1 MNAPTGSG
9 ALPLQEYRRDI
20 PPGWSPGD
28 SSYSLRSYMEKL
40 RIWYRIYNG
49 DDESV
54 GPLVAGRLYGQAS
67 RIAMNLRVPRP
78 HGGYDSGDAALV
90 RLAVDEVTDP
100 TTGAV
105 IQQHIPSG
113 VQTLMNQLRATFG
126 QQDQDLATQSL
137 EKAFSLT
144 RGKMSLPEYAAE
156 FDNRMDEAA
165 DRAGL
170 QVNDVGRF
178 YLFFKNSGL
187 SNRDIDSIKLQVN
200 GDYTRYQDARALALR
215 LSNNR
220 SSQDE
225 MFHGWTGYED
235 EGDWWDSYDDWT
247 GYGEEGF
254 GDDWWYYDDY
264 MFDEY
269 GNYYGDYDMDDS
281 WQWSEGY
288 EQYVDEQE
296 DTQSSRPEPA
306 EEQPPADS
314 TVEDYYKGGKGRGKG
329 KKDEGCFICGSKW
342 HWSNECPMKSTP
354 LDRGKGFGKGGGKS
368 KGKGKGFGRKGFG
381 KRGKGKGKYP
391 SKGYGKKGYGKKGS
405 WSWYNASPQEK
416 KGLDISDGIPDGSST
431 MRQHLT
437 STGFGAQHQS
447 IPTSSSEEE
456 LLLANKHHQDVEAHS
471 TTTTP
476 VDKKL
481 SFVAMFPSRAAG
493 PCEPEDVF
501 FTVRGERRRGLIVDP
516 GAASGLVGTETLR
529 DMIQSCIAPH
539 GKQDDIK
546 YSYDKSTPVSGISG
560 EADQTLGEVVLP
572 LTTGGQAIQFK
583 GEMIGGPGSLCPAL
597 VSNPALRKLKHKIFS
612 DFFENGDGLLAT
624 GPYNFDNVNEMK
636 FFRLLLTDSG
646 HYILPTDEAARNN
659 QVAEETQRRVT
670 LFCHQVE
677 EHCLRKWNDVK
688 RIFITK
694 EPSKLEGQSEG
705 NRSGSVQGTD
715 FLVDDKKKKRVTI
728 KIKPE
733 IVDYDLDKKNVK
745 DYIGENMKE
754 MIEDEKPE
762 RSILDDETLAVN
774 GAEMASH
781 DTKKHNDP
789 LTMEP
794 AVNRDMMDYYE
805 DVEHFDKYT
814 EDKFPDNLD
823 YEYYQKLKKR
833 YRAIP
838 EEFYQKSGLRPVRPN
853 NFHKWFAK
861 MRGRGLRWHVWE
873 WFSGSGRLS
882 LLLMTAGLIVG
893 FPVDL
898 RYGWDVNNPTHAD
911 MLRMAQ
917 REFQPGVLHM
927 SPDCGPWSVSG
938 NTRPPE
944 LRQED
949 RRRDRNALLLVQ
961 EAAEEQDHYGRGY
974 NVEQP
979 LGSAMWK
986 EDDECPLR
994 LSHIYGHRKRQ
1005 RCDQCMCGARDEQ
1018 GSPIQ
1023 KATGFGSNVKWKK
1036 TAIRCSGH
1044 KGRPHAH
1051 LQGVAPDG
1059 LARTAKAAVY
1069 PREMCQ
1075 KMKQDILKFLHENNL
1090 LKVKTWPKSFHV
1102 MEQFYDCPRCQLGRS
1117 APSDLEHTL
1126 IPGQCRHGRWAA
1138 GTGPRSQ
1145 QNNAP
1150 QDPVQRWKA
1159 KARLENTDAI
1169 KIDYKLEQLLSE
1181 EDLHCLKR
1189 LLVEM
1194 VSDTLKTHK
1203 RKKSVDHWNES
1214 VFYMSLFKDI
1224 FKKTMQVKGIHV
1236 SLHPFKKV
1244 KPEPQLTTTSAYLRL
1259 PIIGVVK
1266 SWTVGPLED
1275 LRELS
1280 VAQVNEALDVE
1291 DWMITVFG
1299 VDVAATP
1306 SPSTPG
1312 RHHRK
1317 RPPEPALPPRQD
1329 DTFDLPD
1336 VIDLPEDKRP
1346 PELVGGIYEDDP
1358 PEVPGDDEE
1367 FEASDAAKKVQPI
1380 RPNYNLRRVLQKLPQ
1395 LVAAGDITKAKRLLL
1410 GLHERLWHSP
1420 INDYLNLLR
1429 RCGMDSDVLEVA
1441 REAVQECSICRK
1453 FTRLPHRP
1461 QTRVGGAIAFGDAIQ
1476 IDIFHLQDTLYLL
1489 MIDEATRYKMCQVLP
1504 GQDSE
1509 QIMEVLLKSWIYLF
1523 GPPTKIIMDQ
1533 QVSLMSH
1540 ESAVE
1545 FERLNITRVP
1555 KGTTSGHAAAQHT
1568 GTGLVERHVDLIKI
1582 TMLKLQAEM
1591 TRQGITLEDSEI
1603 SGEAAMAHNLTLNYG
1618 GVTPAMCVFGAL
1630 PRGFYESDG
1639 RGIMSTTGALQTDL
1653 STFERALRI
1662 RQAALA
1668 QCHQAIIEDRVA
1680 RTARSR
1686 PRQLEAHDLVAGT
1699 SEVEFHR
1706 EVQGESGGWRGPAL
1720 LLRLDAEE
1728 GTAVIQYQG
1737 RPYLVSIRHIRPYRG
1752 IFMVTTQEATVEHSL
1767 LRLLKYVEQLS
1778 QYKVHYVGW
1787 LLRKNGKWTHV
1798 PKNASSVMEIV
1809 SKAEKVSKSMTKRE
1823 LHGILMG
1830 SSLRSFKP
1838 PHGTKGILVTWI
1850 RGGTEYAVQQHHSDH
1865 HVKMKKISNYQREEV
1880 CVLYFYYYEMAN
1892 VETEGTDKKE
1902 DDAKMTTTPKSSSVS
1917 DATMAEQEPEASLKR
1932 QGPDSRTVVLAPEKK
1947 KQKIHYVEN
1956 NQIEDYLREFHYY
1969 MNRRR
1974 KIGLEFPDTWKK
1986 DSQLQQSMRALR
1998 THYYN
2003 EKKKNLPMLFNID
2016 YKYDCGALACLR
2028 TARIY
2033 KVDSDTSNIDEESID
2048 PKLWKEIDSAD
2059 EAEIK
2064 QFAEEKAFKKI
2075 HKMQISEGMI
2085 EIDGV
2090 WIRKK
2095 KRYPGGE
2102 LKMKSRM
2109 CARGCFDSQK
2119 HQLTTRSTTA
2129 TKLSQRLAVSTA
2141 ARKNLKL
2148 ESLDIGGAFLKGYS
2162 FEAIRRALQKRGI
2175 QAPERKVVVYPPANV
2190 WRHLAKFD
2198 PQFDIG
2204 EDNISNYGLL
2214 CLKPIYGLNDAPLA
2228 WQLVLHEYVLSEGAT
2243 ASKMDENFFMW
2254 RQDGV
2259 PDSIH
2264 GVLTCHV
2271 DDLAIA
2277 GEAKWLDGLYERMVK
2292 KFKKVTR
2299 QTMPFEHC
2307 GAEYSETNQG
2317 LCISQKAFTERL
2329 QPTVVPNRPDEDKL
2343 KPEEVTMFRSQLGAL
2358 LWLTS
2363 TRLDLIAEVS
2373 FLQSKVT
2380 TAQIKDLKQTNN
2392 VIQKAKDYK
2401 ELGIHYR
2408 RFETKNQRL
2417 VCIHD
2422 ASSASKGRN
2431 YAQEGVLVAVAD
2443 DYFVDNI
2450 AAETSDEDQ
2459 VKLHGGAMHVI
2470 HAHGCKAKRVSYSTS
2485 HAETLSMVGGLET
2498 ATLCMLRLAEM
2509 MHPKKEPS
2517 LKDLIEIQESGHPN
2531 LPMDFY
2537 GDCRDLFELVTGER
2551 TLPQDKTQRLYV
2563 LAVKEARL
2571 SGRLRYV
2578 NLVPTQS
2585 MTADCLTKAMVSD
2598 CMMLLLT
2605 TGIVMF
2611 KNEKDHAVLSRTL
2624 PVFEEIAEDDLL
2636 LKDEEVK
2643 HKVQAGEKKTTCRTM
2658 STTSDLRL
2666 KTLLT
2671 FVSFVTA
2678 DSDAMEEKPVNGSY
2692 MSVYVAVFI
2701 TVMLALMVEKYVN
2714 MFVAKTYGMMAT
2726 WWT

>member
-1 MNAPTGSG
+1 
-9 ALPLQEYRRDI
+9 
-20 PPGWSPGD
+20 
-28 SSYSLRSYMEKL
+28 
-40 RIWYRIYNG
+40 
-49 DDESV
+49 
-54 GPLVAGRLYGQAS
+54 
-67 RIAMNLRVPRP
+67 
-78 HGGYDSGDAALV
+78 
-90 RLAVDEVTDP
+90 
-100 TTGAV
+100 
-105 IQQHIPSG
+105 
-113 VQTLMNQLRATFG
+113 
-126 QQDQDLATQSL
+126 
-137 EKAFSLT
+137 
-144 RGKMSLPEYAAE
+144 MSLPEYAAE
-156 FDNRMDEAA
+156 FDNRMEEAA

-187 SNRDIDSIKLQVN
+187 PNRDIDNIKLQVN

-220 SSQDE
+220 SSQDD
-225 MFHGWTGYED
+225 MFHGWTGYEE
-235 EGDWWDSYDDWT
+235 EGDWWDAYDDWT
-247 GYGEEGF
+247 GYGEEGQD
-254 GDDWWYYDDY
+254 DDWWYYDDY
-264 MFDEY
+264 MSDEY
-269 GNYYGDYDMDDS
+269 GNYYGDYDMEDS
-281 WQWSEGY
+281 WQRSEGY
-288 EQYVDEQE
+288 EYPMDEKSE
-296 DTQSSRPEPA
+296 EAQSSLHEPA

-314 TVEDYYKGGKGRGKG
+314 TVEEYYKGGKGKGRGK
-329 KKDEGCFICGSKW
+329 DDSCFICGSKW
-342 HWSNECPMKSTP
+342 HHAVDCPMRTTESWKKKQLPRHP
-354 LDRGKGFGKGGGKS
+354 LDGGKGFGKGVGKY
-368 KGKGKGFGRKGFG
+368 KGKGKGYGKKGFG

-405 WSWYNASPQEK
+405 WSWYNASQQEK

-437 STGFGAQHQS
+437 SSGVQQHT
-447 IPTSSSEEE
+447 IYTSSSEEE
-456 LLLANKHHQDVEAHS
+456 LLSAHKGQQDADANS
-471 TTTTP
+471 TTTQGE
-476 VDKKL
+476 KKL
-481 SFVAMFPSRAAG
+481 SFVAMFPSRGAG

-539 GKQDDIK
+539 GKEDNIQ
-546 YSYDKSTPVSGISG
+546 YSFDKCTPVSGISG
-560 EADQTLGEVVLP
+560 EADHTLGEVVLP

-597 VSNPALRKLKHKIFS
+597 VSNPALRKLKGKIFS

-624 GPYNFDNVNEMK
+624 GPYNFNELNDMK

-659 QVAEETQRRVT
+659 QVSEESQRRVT

-694 EPSKLEGQSEG
+694 ELGKLEGQTEG
-705 NRSGSVQGTD
+705 NRSGSVPSGSVQGTD
-715 FLVDDKKKKRVTI
+715 FLVDKKKKVTF
-728 KIKPE
+728 KLQPE
-733 IVDYDLDKKNVK
+733 QFYYDAEEDSVNDYV
-745 DYIGENMKE
+745 EETMKE
-754 MIEDEKPE
+754 MTDDEE
-762 RSILDDETLAVN
+762 LEHTILVDETLAST
-774 GAEMASH
+774 GTEMVPY
-781 DTKKHNDP
+781 DNKKHYDP

-794 AVNRDMMDYYE
+794 AEKNGKVNMLDYYE
-805 DVEHFDKYT
+805 DVEHFDKYK
-814 EDKFPDNLD
+814 EDMFPENLD

-838 EEFYQKSGLRPVRPN
+838 EEFYQKSGLRPVRPS
-853 NFHKWFAK
+853 NFHRWFEK
-861 MRGRGLRWHVWE
+861 MRGRGLQWHVWE

-898 RYGWDVNNPTHAD
+898 RYGWDVNNPSHAN

-917 REFQPGVLHM
+917 KEFQPGVLHM

-944 LRQED
+944 LRLED
-949 RRRDRNALLLVQ
+949 RRRDRNALRLVQ
-961 EAAEEQDHYGRGY
+961 EAAEVQDQHGRGY

-986 EDDECPLR
+986 EDEDCPLR
-994 LSHIYGHRKRQ
+994 LSYINGHRKRQ
-1005 RCDQCMCGARDEQ
+1005 RCDQCMCGARDEND
-1018 GSPIQ
+1018 SPIQ
-1023 KATGFGSNVKWKK
+1023 KATGFGSNLKWRK

-1044 KGRPHAH
+1044 EGRPHAH
-1051 LQGVAPDG
+1051 LQGVGPDG

-1075 KMKQDILKFLHENNL
+1075 RMRLDIVRFLHENNL
-1090 LKVKTWPKSFHV
+1090 LKIKTWPTSFHV
-1102 MEQFYDCPRCQLGRS
+1102 MEHFYDCPRCQLGRS

-1126 IPGQCRHGRWAA
+1126 VPGQCRHGRWAA

-1150 QDPVQRWKA
+1150 QDPVQRWKN
-1159 KARLENTDAI
+1159 KVRLESADAI
-1169 KIDYKLEQLLSE
+1169 TIDYKLEQLLSE

-1189 LLVEM
+1189 LLMEM
-1194 VSDTLKTHK
+1194 VSETLKMHK

-1224 FKKTMQVKGIHV
+1224 FKKTMQVKGVHV

-1280 VAQVNEALDVE
+1280 VAQINEALDVE

-1299 VDVAATP
+1299 VDVAAVP

-1336 VIDLPEDKRP
+1336 VIDLPDDKRP

-1358 PEVPGDDEE
+1358 PEVPGDEEE
-1367 FEASDAAKKVQPI
+1367 FESSDVAKKVQPI
-1380 RPNYNLRRVLQKLPQ
+1380 RPNYNLRRVLQK

-1461 QTRVGGAIAFGDAIQ
+1461 QTRVGGATAFGDTIQ
-1476 IDIFHLQDTLYLL
+1476 IDIFHLQDILYLL

-1523 GPPTKIIMDQ
+1523 GPPTRIVMDQ

-1540 ESAVE
+1540 ESGVE
-1545 FERLNITRVP
+1545 FERFNITRVP

-1568 GTGLVERHVDLIKI
+1568 GTGLVERHVQLIKM

-1591 TRQGITLEDSEI
+1591 TRQGITLEESEI
-1603 SGEAAMAHNLTLNYG
+1603 AGESAMAHNITLNYG
-1618 GVTPAMCVFGAL
+1618 GVTPAMCVFGTL
-1630 PRGFYESDG
+1630 PRGFYEADG
-1639 RGIMSTTGALQTDL
+1639 KGIMSTTGALQTDL
-1653 STFERALRI
+1653 SVFERALRI

-1680 RTARSR
+1680 RAARSR

-1706 EVQGESGGWRGPAL
+1706 EVQGETGGWRGPAL
-1720 LLRLDAEE
+1720 LLRLDSEE

-1737 RPYLVSIRHIRPYRG
+1737 RPYLVSIRHIRPYKG
-1752 IFMVTTQEATVEHSL
+1752 IFMITTQEATVEHSL

-1798 PKNASSVMEIV
+1798 PRNATSVMEVV
-1809 SKAEKVSKSMTKRE
+1809 SKAEKVSRSMTKRE

-1838 PHGTKGILVTWI
+1838 PSGTKGIMVTWI
-1850 RGGTEYAVQQHHSDH
+1850 RGGKEYAVQHHNSDH
-1865 HVKMKKISNYQREEV
+1865 HVKMKKVSNYLREEV
-1880 CVLYFYYYEMAN
+1880 CVLYFYYYETLNEETDTN
-1892 VETEGTDKKE
+1892 VEERNE
-1902 DDAKMTTTPKSSSVS
+1902 VKMDTTPRTSTIS
-1917 DATMAEQEPEASLKR
+1917 DATMEDEEVNLKR

-1947 KQKIHYVEN
+1947 KQKTHYIEDN
-1956 NQIEDYLREFHYY
+1956 KIEDYLKEFHYY
-1969 MNRRR
+1969 LNKKRQISL
-1974 KIGLEFPDTWKK
+1974 KFPDTWKK
-1986 DSQLQQSMRALR
+1986 DSQLFYQSIR
-1998 THYYN
+1998 TFRLHYYN
-2003 EKKKNLPMLFNID
+2003 EKKKNLPMLFNIE

-2033 KVDSDTSNIDEESID
+2033 KVDSDTSNIDEENID
-2048 PKLWKEIDSAD
+2048 PMLWKEIDLAD

-2064 QFAEEKAFKKI
+2064 QFADEKAFKKI
-2075 HKMQISEGMI
+2075 HRMQIAEGMI

-2148 ESLDIGGAFLKGYS
+2148 ESLDIG
-2162 FEAIRRALQKRGI
+2162 EATLLRL
-2175 QAPERKVVVYPPANV
+2175 
-2190 WRHLAKFD
+2190 FD
-2198 PQFDIG
+2198 
-2204 EDNISNYGLL
+2204 E
-2214 CLKPIYGLNDAPLA
+2214 
-2228 WQLVLHEYVLSEGAT
+2228 
-2243 ASKMDENFFMW
+2243 
-2254 RQDGV
+2254 
-2259 PDSIH
+2259 
-2264 GVLTCHV
+2264 
-2271 DDLAIA
+2271 
-2277 GEAKWLDGLYERMVK
+2277 
-2292 KFKKVTR
+2292 
-2299 QTMPFEHC
+2299 
-2307 GAEYSETNQG
+2307 
-2317 LCISQKAFTERL
+2317 
-2329 QPTVVPNRPDEDKL
+2329 
-2343 KPEEVTMFRSQLGAL
+2343 
-2358 LWLTS
+2358 
-2363 TRLDLIAEVS
+2363 
-2373 FLQSKVT
+2373 
-2380 TAQIKDLKQTNN
+2380 
-2392 VIQKAKDYK
+2392 
-2401 ELGIHYR
+2401 HYR
-2408 RFETKNQRL
+2408 SVVFK
-2417 VCIHD
+2417 
-2422 ASSASKGRN
+2422 
-2431 YAQEGVLVAVAD
+2431 
-2443 DYFVDNI
+2443 
-2450 AAETSDEDQ
+2450 
-2459 VKLHGGAMHVI
+2459 
-2470 HAHGCKAKRVSYSTS
+2470 
-2485 HAETLSMVGGLET
+2485 
-2498 ATLCMLRLAEM
+2498 
-2509 MHPKKEPS
+2509 
-2517 LKDLIEIQESGHPN
+2517 
-2531 LPMDFY
+2531 
-2537 GDCRDLFELVTGER
+2537 
-2551 TLPQDKTQRLYV
+2551 
-2563 LAVKEARL
+2563 
-2571 SGRLRYV
+2571 RLRERWW
-2578 NLVPTQS
+2578 
-2585 MTADCLTKAMVSD
+2585 CI
-2598 CMMLLLT
+2598 LLR
-2605 TGIVMF
+2605 MF
-2611 KNEKDHAVLSRTL
+2611 GDT
-2624 PVFEEIAEDDLL
+2624 
-2636 LKDEEVK
+2636 
-2643 HKVQAGEKKTTCRTM
+2643 
-2658 STTSDLRL
+2658 
-2666 KTLLT
+2666 
-2671 FVSFVTA
+2671 
-2678 DSDAMEEKPVNGSY
+2678 
-2692 MSVYVAVFI
+2692 
-2701 TVMLALMVEKYVN
+2701 
-2714 MFVAKTYGMMAT
+2714 
-2726 WWT
+2726 

>member
-235 EGDWWDSYDDWT
+235 EGDWRDSYDDWT
-247 GYGEEGF
+247 GYGEEGL

-314 TVEDYYKGGKGRGKG
+314 TVEDYYKGGKGKGKG

-476 VDKKL
+476 GDKKL
-481 SFVAMFPSRAAG
+481 SFVAMFPSRTAG

-560 EADQTLGEVVLP
+560 EADQTLGEVILP

-597 VSNPALRKLKHKIFS
+597 VSNPALRKLKGKIFS

-624 GPYNFDNVNEMK
+624 GPYNFVNVNEMK

-670 LFCHQVE
+670 LFGHQVE

-694 EPSKLEGQSEG
+694 EPSKLEGQTEG

-715 FLVDDKKKKRVTI
+715 FLVDDKKKKKRVTI

-733 IVDYDLDKKNVK
+733 IVDYDLDKKDVK
-745 DYIGENMKE
+745 NYIGENMKE

-762 RSILDDETLAVN
+762 QSILDDETLAVN

-781 DTKKHNDP
+781 DTKKHYDP

-838 EEFYQKSGLRPVRPN
+838 EEFYRKSGLRPVRPN
-853 NFHKWFAK
+853 NFHKWFEK

-898 RYGWDVNNPTHAD
+898 RYGWDVNNPAHAD

-1102 MEQFYDCPRCQLGRS
+1102 MEQFYDCPKCQLGRS

-1145 QNNAP
+1145 QSNAP

-1159 KARLENTDAI
+1159 KARLENADAI

-1189 LLVEM
+1189 LLMEM
-1194 VSDTLKTHK
+1194 VSETLKTHK

-1367 FEASDAAKKVQPI
+1367 FEASDAAKKVHPI

-1618 GVTPAMCVFGAL
+1618 GVTPAMCVFGTL

-1653 STFERALRI
+1653 STFERAPRI

-1680 RTARSR
+1680 RAARSR

-1798 PKNASSVMEIV
+1798 PENASSVMEIV
-1809 SKAEKVSKSMTKRE
+1809 AKAEKVSKSMTKRE

-1865 HVKMKKISNYQREEV
+1865 HVKMKKISNHRREEV
-1880 CVLYFYYYEMAN
+1880 CALYFYYYEMAN
-1892 VETEGTDKKE
+1892 VETEVMDKKE

-1917 DATMAEQEPEASLKR
+1917 DDTMTEQEPEASLKR
-1932 QGPDSRTVVLAPEKK
+1932 QGPDSRTVVL
-1947 KQKIHYVEN
+1947 
-1956 NQIEDYLREFHYY
+1956 EDPLRREQ
-1969 MNRRR
+1969 
-1974 KIGLEFPDTWKK
+1974 PD
-1986 DSQLQQSMRALR
+1986 
-1998 THYYN
+1998 
-2003 EKKKNLPMLFNID
+2003 
-2016 YKYDCGALACLR
+2016 
-2028 TARIY
+2028 
-2033 KVDSDTSNIDEESID
+2033 
-2048 PKLWKEIDSAD
+2048 
-2059 EAEIK
+2059 
-2064 QFAEEKAFKKI
+2064 
-2075 HKMQISEGMI
+2075 
-2085 EIDGV
+2085 
-2090 WIRKK
+2090 
-2095 KRYPGGE
+2095 
-2102 LKMKSRM
+2102 
-2109 CARGCFDSQK
+2109 
-2119 HQLTTRSTTA
+2119 
-2129 TKLSQRLAVSTA
+2129 
-2141 ARKNLKL
+2141 
-2148 ESLDIGGAFLKGYS
+2148 
-2162 FEAIRRALQKRGI
+2162 
-2175 QAPERKVVVYPPANV
+2175 
-2190 WRHLAKFD
+2190 
-2198 PQFDIG
+2198 
-2204 EDNISNYGLL
+2204 
-2214 CLKPIYGLNDAPLA
+2214 
-2228 WQLVLHEYVLSEGAT
+2228 
-2243 ASKMDENFFMW
+2243 
-2254 RQDGV
+2254 
-2259 PDSIH
+2259 
-2264 GVLTCHV
+2264 
-2271 DDLAIA
+2271 
-2277 GEAKWLDGLYERMVK
+2277 
-2292 KFKKVTR
+2292 
-2299 QTMPFEHC
+2299 
-2307 GAEYSETNQG
+2307 
-2317 LCISQKAFTERL
+2317 
-2329 QPTVVPNRPDEDKL
+2329 
-2343 KPEEVTMFRSQLGAL
+2343 
-2358 LWLTS
+2358 
-2363 TRLDLIAEVS
+2363 
-2373 FLQSKVT
+2373 
-2380 TAQIKDLKQTNN
+2380 
-2392 VIQKAKDYK
+2392 
-2401 ELGIHYR
+2401 
-2408 RFETKNQRL
+2408 
-2417 VCIHD
+2417 
-2422 ASSASKGRN
+2422 
-2431 YAQEGVLVAVAD
+2431 
-2443 DYFVDNI
+2443 
-2450 AAETSDEDQ
+2450 
-2459 VKLHGGAMHVI
+2459 
-2470 HAHGCKAKRVSYSTS
+2470 
-2485 HAETLSMVGGLET
+2485 
-2498 ATLCMLRLAEM
+2498 
-2509 MHPKKEPS
+2509 
-2517 LKDLIEIQESGHPN
+2517 
-2531 LPMDFY
+2531 
-2537 GDCRDLFELVTGER
+2537 
-2551 TLPQDKTQRLYV
+2551 
-2563 LAVKEARL
+2563 
-2571 SGRLRYV
+2571 
-2578 NLVPTQS
+2578 
-2585 MTADCLTKAMVSD
+2585 
-2598 CMMLLLT
+2598 
-2605 TGIVMF
+2605 
-2611 KNEKDHAVLSRTL
+2611 
-2624 PVFEEIAEDDLL
+2624 
-2636 LKDEEVK
+2636 
-2643 HKVQAGEKKTTCRTM
+2643 
-2658 STTSDLRL
+2658 
-2666 KTLLT
+2666 
-2671 FVSFVTA
+2671 
-2678 DSDAMEEKPVNGSY
+2678 
-2692 MSVYVAVFI
+2692 
-2701 TVMLALMVEKYVN
+2701 
-2714 MFVAKTYGMMAT
+2714 
-2726 WWT
+2726 